1 MEKVVIA
8 DTKDRGFGDALH
20 EIFAAFGGVQS
31 LIPSGA
37 HIYVKPN
44 AINFSPQAYTDPAV
58 LDALLGYFC
67 DHGYTRLAV
76 MENVTGGN
84 FSRLVFH
91 AIGYTGI
98 CRKYGA
104 EAIYLD
110 ESPPVE
116 VTLRDEDE
124 PTRIPKRLYDDFIAA
139 REGRFYLGL
148 PKLKTHCMSTVTL
161 GVKNQQAFP
170 IHADRMQRN
179 SHRTKHRRQTTI
191 YHLHRPHYC
200 NIEGQNAI

>member
-8 DTKDRGFGDALH
+8 DTKARALSDALD
-20 EIFAAFGGVQS
+20 EIFAAFGGLKAVV
-31 LIPSGA
+31 PSGA
-37 HIYVKPN
+37 RIYVKPN
-44 AINFSPQAYTDPAV
+44 AVNFSAQAYTDPAV
-58 LDALLGYFC
+58 LDALLGYLR

-91 AIGYTGI
+91 AIGYTKI
-98 CRKYGA
+98 CGEYGA

-124 PTRIPKRLYDDFIAA
+124 PTRIPKRLYDDFVAN
-139 REGRFYLGL
+139 RKGRFYLNL
-148 PKLKTHCMSTVTL
+148 PIPCL
-161 GVKNQQAFP
+161 P
-170 IHADRMQRN
+170 
-179 SHRTKHRRQTTI
+179 
-191 YHLHRPHYC
+191 
-200 NIEGQNAI
+200 